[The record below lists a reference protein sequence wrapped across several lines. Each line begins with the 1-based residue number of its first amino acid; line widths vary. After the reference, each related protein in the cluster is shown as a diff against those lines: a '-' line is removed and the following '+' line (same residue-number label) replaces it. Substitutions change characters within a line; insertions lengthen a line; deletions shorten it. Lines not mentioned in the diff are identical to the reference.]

1 MKRTC
6 KLAAAALLTAA
17 VTVGTVTACA
27 AAETAVTTE
36 TYAYLPDHSVY
47 FYDVDDG
54 YSWAFREV
62 DTLAV
67 AGVIQGRGDHLFYP
81 RNAITRADF
90 IVMLD
95 RAYGMSSALASGAVT
110 AQQDF
115 SDVPSDKYYAK
126 SVAAARALGVAT
138 GTADNRFLPQQ
149 TMSRQDAM
157 VFLKRTIDRTEL
169 TLRDGAIT
177 GFSDAAEVKS
187 YAQEAVG
194 ALTSAKVIGGTNGKL
209 NPNAPVT
216 RAEMAVML
224 YRALHLTENGGSG
237 GAVYHE
243 RKDTVNLC
251 IGAQSYS
258 DVVIENYDP
267 SVTYEGL
274 VQYSGLHQDGS
285 TMYVSI
291 DGAHAIDRT
300 AEYKNDTFTFDT
312 DTENDGI
319 TGDYPAAADCVAID
333 AGEPYHQIAE
343 PVSTGS
349 EYRTC
354 YPSIRD
360 GEVVAVY
367 YVK

>member
-1 MKRTC
+1 
-6 KLAAAALLTAA
+6 
-17 VTVGTVTACA
+17 
-27 AAETAVTTE
+27 
-36 TYAYLPDHSVY
+36 
-47 FYDVDDG
+47 
-54 YSWAFREV
+54 
-62 DTLAV
+62 
-67 AGVIQGRGDHLFYP
+67 
-81 RNAITRADF
+81 
-90 IVMLD
+90 
-95 RAYGMSSALASGAVT
+95 
-110 AQQDF
+110 
-115 SDVPSDKYYAK
+115 
-126 SVAAARALGVAT
+126 
-138 GTADNRFLPQQ
+138 
-149 TMSRQDAM
+149 
-157 VFLKRTIDRTEL
+157 
-169 TLRDGAIT
+169 
-177 GFSDAAEVKS
+177 
-187 YAQEAVG
+187 
-194 ALTSAKVIGGTNGKL
+194 
-209 NPNAPVT
+209 
-216 RAEMAVML
+216 ML

-300 AEYKNDTFTFDT
+300 AEYKNGTFTFDT
-312 DTENDGI
+312 ATENDGI

-349 EYRTC
+349 EYRAC
-354 YPSIRD
+354 YPSVRD

>member
-6 KLAAAALLTAA
+6 RLTAAVLLTAA
-17 VTVGTVTACA
+17 VTAGTVTACGA

-95 RAYGMSSALASGAVT
+95 RAYGMSSALESGAVP

-115 SDVPSDKYYAK
+115 SDVPSTEYYAK

-157 VFLKRTIDRTEL
+157 VFIKRTIDRTDL
-169 TLRDGAIT
+169 SLRSGSIT
-177 GFSDAAEVKS
+177 GFTDAASVKE

-194 ALTSAKVIGGTNGKL
+194 ALTNAKVIGGTNGKL
-209 NPNAPVT
+209 NPTAPVT

-267 SVTYEGL
+267 AAAYEVL
-274 VQYSGLHQDGS
+274 VQWS
-285 TMYVSI
+285 
-291 DGAHAIDRT
+291 
-300 AEYKNDTFTFDT
+300 
-312 DTENDGI
+312 
-319 TGDYPAAADCVAID
+319 
-333 AGEPYHQIAE
+333 
-343 PVSTGS
+343 
-349 EYRTC
+349 
-354 YPSIRD
+354 
-360 GEVVAVY
+360 
-367 YVK
+367 

>member
-1 MKRTC
+1 
-6 KLAAAALLTAA
+6 
-17 VTVGTVTACA
+17 
-27 AAETAVTTE
+27 
-36 TYAYLPDHSVY
+36 
-47 FYDVDDG
+47 
-54 YSWAFREV
+54 
-62 DTLAV
+62 
-67 AGVIQGRGDHLFYP
+67 
-81 RNAITRADF
+81 
-90 IVMLD
+90 
-95 RAYGMSSALASGAVT
+95 
-110 AQQDF
+110 
-115 SDVPSDKYYAK
+115 
-126 SVAAARALGVAT
+126 
-138 GTADNRFLPQQ
+138 
-149 TMSRQDAM
+149 
-157 VFLKRTIDRTEL
+157 
-169 TLRDGAIT
+169 
-177 GFSDAAEVKS
+177 
-187 YAQEAVG
+187 
-194 ALTSAKVIGGTNGKL
+194 
-209 NPNAPVT
+209 
-216 RAEMAVML
+216 MAVML

>member
-1 MKRTC
+1 
-6 KLAAAALLTAA
+6 
-17 VTVGTVTACA
+17 
-27 AAETAVTTE
+27 
-36 TYAYLPDHSVY
+36 
-47 FYDVDDG
+47 
-54 YSWAFREV
+54 
-62 DTLAV
+62 
-67 AGVIQGRGDHLFYP
+67 
-81 RNAITRADF
+81 
-90 IVMLD
+90 MLD
-95 RAYGMSSALASGAVT
+95 RAYGMSSALESGAVT

-115 SDVPSDKYYAK
+115 SDVPSGQYYAK

-349 EYRTC
+349 EYRVC
-354 YPSIRD
+354 YPSVRD